1 MTRYGTGT
9 LTLIFLFPAIFS
21 VGAYVTGNQSL
32 LIWAL
37 ISWLFF
43 IFSCYFFRDPRRD
56 IPEGDGLVVSPA
68 DGKIIEIS
76 ENHEHSYFDQTV
88 TKISIFLSIFD
99 VHINRIPM
107 SGKVT
112 YFDYQRG
119 RFTPAFKSTASSEN
133 EHTLIG
139 IENGS
144 TKLLFKQIAG
154 MLARR
159 IVCDVRAG
167 HTVHTGEKFG
177 MIKFGSRVDV
187 LIPENIGIKVKLNQ
201 RVKAGETVIGHI
213 KEK

>member
-1 MTRYGTGT
+1 VTRYGTGT

-21 VGAYVTGNQSL
+21 IGAYMTDKQSL
-32 LIWAL
+32 LICAG

-43 IFSCYFFRDPRRD
+43 IFSCYFFRDPRRV
-56 IPEGDGLVVSPA
+56 IPEGEGVVVSPA
-68 DGKIIEIS
+68 DGKIIDIS
-76 ENHEHSYFDQTV
+76 RNHEHSYFDQKV

-112 YFDYQRG
+112 CFDYQHG
-119 RFTPAFKSTASSEN
+119 RFTPAFRSTASSEN

-139 IENGS
+139 IENDS

-154 MLARR
+154 ILARR

-167 HTVHTGEKFG
+167 HTVHAGEKFG
-177 MIKFGSRVDV
+177 MIKFGSRVDIF
-187 LIPENIGIKVKLNQ
+187 IPENIDINVTLNQ